1 MDRSVKNGNI
11 VQVATDLKIL
21 ISEAKFEFPASAE
34 SLEQIT
40 PFVDNALSDSPFTP
54 QRLRFDHLF
63 IESELANNK
72 ELADL
77 YSKFANLYEGL
88 EV

>member
-40 PFVDNALSDSPFTP
+40 PFVDNALSD
-54 QRLRFDHLF
+54 
-63 IESELANNK
+63 
-72 ELADL
+72 
-77 YSKFANLYEGL
+77 
-88 EV
+88 

>member
-1 MDRSVKNGNI
+1 MDRIVKNDKI
-11 VQVATDLKIL
+11 VQVATDLKKLIL
-21 ISEAKFEFPASAE
+21 EAKIGFPASAE
-34 SLEQIT
+34 SLEQII
-40 PFVDNALSDSPFTP
+40 PFVDKALSDPLFTP

-88 EV
+88 EA

>member
-1 MDRSVKNGNI
+1 MDRSVKNDKI
-11 VQVATDLKIL
+11 VQVATDLKRL
-21 ISEAKFEFPASAE
+21 ISQAKIEFPTSAE
-34 SLEQIT
+34 SLEQII
-40 PFVDNALSDSPFTP
+40 PFVDKALSDSPFTP

-63 IESELANNK
+63 IESELSNNK

>member
-1 MDRSVKNGNI
+1 MDRSVKNDKI
-11 VQVATDLKIL
+11 VQVATDLKML
-21 ISEAKFEFPASAE
+21 ISEVIMEFPEFSD
-34 SLEQIT
+34 SLAQII
-40 PFVDNALSDSPFTP
+40 PFVDKALSDSPFTP
-54 QRLRFDHLF
+54 QRLRFDNLF

-72 ELADL
+72 ELAEL